1 MTSQC
6 NDIKSHEHPIIIPP
20 LPTAERLARVLAV
33 LVPLAYVWLYTPY
46 GMDTT
51 DFGFFYGYP
60 WRILQGE
67 IPYRDFYYIN
77 PSFPLFWHAFWLKI
91 TPTTWGILGGKLG
104 YVAGMLGTAWMTTL
118 FLNRVFDLRRMGL
131 SLPLLAT
138 GGFVWG
144 VHTFAHVP
152 WHTLDGVLFASGALF
167 AGAAG
172 WPLLAGALAGC
183 SFLSKQSFLLFP
195 LALLLMIW
203 TVRPRKRETLWA
215 LLGFAAVW
223 TAFWFFLQHVGAWD
237 AFRLL
242 TSKPLDMQEA
252 LEAGI
257 YIYLRQEWWL
267 PAVAIIP
274 WLLWNV
280 WQRCTKD
287 SRPVPEALQP
297 ALLYL
302 TIIAARYMHEVG
314 VTRGWIGFGESW
326 PTLWVVLGGL
336 CVLLPA
342 VFLRPYVRAQE
353 SSLAC
358 VDAGQPGQ
366 EAQGHEEQ
374 AHEEQAQA
382 LSASFWRSLL
392 CPGPLL
398 RGSVALGAALLVAWS
413 AGVSGGYK
421 TPAFYAVPLL
431 FALVV
436 VHARLGGKP
445 ATAAWAALLLGLVM
459 FRVGYEYPYTFPD
472 RPMPRA
478 SLIYDAGDIF
488 PKASGVMVDKEIY
501 ETLAEL
507 KQLRAKYGANYRVLP
522 GFPHAYFLT
531 NDKPAFSSEWLLDWQ
546 IAHQF
551 DKVYQ
556 ELLDRD
562 VTVFMLRDQ
571 MFTEQADGYKRA
583 GYTVPQMVRKRWR
596 VVEET
601 PHYVVMRPP
610 Q

>member
-1 MTSQC
+1 MTAHGDETGVPC
-6 NDIKSHEHPIIIPP
+6 GM
-20 LPTAERLARVLAV
+20 AEKMARVLAV

-104 YVAGMLGTAWMTTL
+104 YVAGMLGTAWMTAL
-118 FLNRVFDLRRMGL
+118 FLNRIFDLRRMGL
-131 SLPLLAT
+131 PVSLLAT

-152 WHTLDGVLFASGALF
+152 WHTLDGVLFASGALY
-167 AGAAG
+167 AGVAG
-172 WPLLAGALAGC
+172 IPLLAGMLAGC
-183 SFLSKQSFLLFP
+183 SFLTKQSFLLFP
-195 LALLLMIW
+195 VALLLVVW
-203 TVRPRKRETLWA
+203 TLRPRKRETVWA
-215 LLGFAAVW
+215 LLGFALVW
-223 TAFWFFLQHVGAWD
+223 GAFWLFLKEVGAWE
-237 AFRLL
+237 AFRTL

-257 YIYLRQEWWL
+257 HIYLRQEWWL
-267 PAVAIIP
+267 PAVSLVP
-274 WLLWNV
+274 WLLWKL
-280 WQRCTKD
+280 WQRWRGD
-287 SRPVPEALQP
+287 SRPVPEILQP
-297 ALLYL
+297 ALIYL
-302 TIIAARYMHEVG
+302 VTIAARYMHEVG
-314 VTRGWIGFGESW
+314 ITHDWIGFGESW

-342 VFLRPYVRAQE
+342 AFLRPFLR
-353 SSLAC
+353 S
-358 VDAGQPGQ
+358 GM
-366 EAQGHEEQ
+366 AQGE
-374 AHEEQAQA
+374 
-382 LSASFWRSLL
+382 ASGMRFWQS
-392 CPGPLL
+392 PLWK
-398 RGSVALGAALLVAWS
+398 GAVALGAALLVAWS
-413 AGVSGGYK
+413 AAVSGGYK

-431 FALVV
+431 FALIL

-459 FRVGYEYPYTFPD
+459 FRVGYEYPYTFPQ
-472 RPMPRA
+472 RVMPR
-478 SLIYDAGDIF
+478 STLTYDAGDIF

-507 KQLRAKYGANYRVLP
+507 KALRAKYGPNYRVLP

-531 NDKPAFSSEWLLDWQ
+531 DDKPAFPSEWLLDWQ
-546 IAHQF
+546 IVNQF
-551 DKVYQ
+551 DEVYQ
-556 ELLDRD
+556 QLVDRNL
-562 VTVFMLRDQ
+562 TVFMLRDQ

-610 Q
+610 LSN

>member
-1 MTSQC
+1 MARQDVPYRCGSTEEDAPQ
-6 NDIKSHEHPIIIPP
+6 P
-20 LPTAERLARVLAV
+20 AGARLARVLAV

-91 TPTTWGILGGKLG
+91 TPTHWGILGGKLG
-104 YVAGMLGTAWMTTL
+104 YVAGMLGASWMTAL
-118 FLNRVFDLRRMGL
+118 FLNRILDLARMGIPL
-131 SLPLLAT
+131 SLLAT

-152 WHTLDGVLFASGALF
+152 WHTLDGVLFASGALYAAV
-167 AGAAG
+167 AGI
-172 WPLLAGALAGC
+172 PLLAGVLAAC

-195 LALLLMIW
+195 AALLLMVW
-203 TVRPRKRETLWA
+203 AVRPRKRETLWA

-223 TAFWFFLQHVGAWD
+223 GAFWLFLKHVGAWD
-237 AFRLL
+237 AFRTL
-242 TSKPLDMQEA
+242 TSKPLDIQEA

-267 PAVAIIP
+267 PAVALLP
-274 WLLWNV
+274 WLLWKATGRV
-280 WQRCTKD
+280 RGE
-287 SRPVPEALQP
+287 SRPVPEVLQP
-297 ALLYL
+297 ALVYL
-302 TIIAARYMHEVG
+302 VIIAARYMHEVG

-336 CVLLPA
+336 CVVFPGY
-342 VFLRPYVRAQE
+342 FLRPYVRCRTANE
-353 SSLAC
+353 LTADGAAEAPLA
-358 VDAGQPGQ
+358 
-366 EAQGHEEQ
+366 
-374 AHEEQAQA
+374 
-382 LSASFWRSLL
+382 LWRV
-392 CPGPLL
+392 
-398 RGSVALGAALLVAWS
+398 SVALGAALLVAWS

-431 FALVV
+431 FAMIV

-445 ATAAWAALLLGLVM
+445 ASAAWTALLLGLIM
-459 FRVGYEYPYTFPD
+459 FRVGYEYPYTFPE
-472 RPMPRA
+472 RSMPRA
-478 SLIYDAGDIF
+478 SLTLDAGDIF
-488 PKASGVMVDKEIY
+488 PKASGVMVDRQIY

-507 KQLRAKYGANYRVLP
+507 KSLRAKYGANYRVLP
-522 GFPHAYFLT
+522 GFPHAYYLT
-531 NDKPAFSSEWLLDWQ
+531 DDKPAFPSEWLLDWQ
-546 IAHQF
+546 IVNKF
-551 DKVYQ
+551 DEVYQ
-556 ELLDRD
+556 QLLDRD

-571 MFTEQADGYKRA
+571 MYTEQADGYKRA

-601 PHYVVMRPP
+601 RHFVVMRAPLAE
-610 Q
+610 